1 MAYSTPQRP
10 RHLPSDLRMFREQ
23 RDMTQQQ
30 LADWLGVKAN
40 TVARWERGE
49 RQLPPLLPLVLAL
62 WEQIEESP

>member
-1 MAYSTPQRP
+1 
-10 RHLPSDLRMFREQ
+10 MFRER

-30 LADWLGVKAN
+30 LAEWLGVKAN